1 MEISWKIS
9 EEDVKIIKNFYKEH
23 MNKTFVKHRIEKN
36 IKEPCQKFS
45 KDIFWE
51 VMVACLLTTQQRSG
65 PNSHVTKFLCTEP
78 FPLTYYIC
86 SKKLGIEEYVEKT
99 ITNFGG
105 LRRGKT
111 IGQEISINYK
121 WFDNNGLIKIENLF
135 NKLHNNSTAQNE
147 RIFAKFIMDNL
158 KDFGPKQSRNLLQ
171 GLGITKYEIP
181 IDSRIVRWLNN
192 FGFPIKLSATA
203 LSDENYYNFIMDG
216 IQQLCR
222 ESDIYPCVLD
232 AVIFSSYDQE
242 EWLKDQLIW

>member
-1 MEISWKIS
+1 MEISWKIT
-9 EEDVKIIKNFYKEH
+9 EEDVKIVKNFYRKY
-23 MNKTFVKHRIEKN
+23 MNNTFVKHRIKKN
-36 IKEPCQKFS
+36 IEEPCQKFS

-65 PNSHVTKFLCTEP
+65 PNSQVTKFLCTEP
-78 FPLTYYIC
+78 FPLSYDFC
-86 SKKLGIEEYVEKT
+86 SKKLYLEKYVEKA

-111 IGQEISINYK
+111 IAREISINYE
-121 WFDNNGLIKIENLF
+121 WFYNNGWIKIKKIY
-135 NKLHNNSTAQNE
+135 NKLRNNSTAQNE

-158 KDFGPKQSRNLLQ
+158 KGFGPKQSRNLLQ

-192 FGFPIKLSATA
+192 FDFPIKLSATA

-232 AVIFSSYDQE
+232 AAIFSSYDRE
-242 EWLKDQLIW
+242 DWSMDQLIW

>member
-1 MEISWKIS
+1 MEISWKIT
-9 EEDVKIIKNFYKEH
+9 EEDVKIIKNFYKKH

-36 IKEPCQKFS
+36 IKEPWQKFS

-65 PNSHVTKFLCTEP
+65 PNSHVTKFLCTVP
-78 FPLTYYIC
+78 FALTYDIC
-86 SKKLGIEEYVEKT
+86 SNKLDLGKYVEKA

-121 WFDNNGLIKIENLF
+121 WFHNNGWIKIEKLI
-135 NKLHNNSTAQNE
+135 NKLQNNSTVLNE

-158 KDFGPKQSRNLLQ
+158 KGFGPKQSRNLLQ
-171 GLGITKYEIP
+171 GVGITKYEIP

-192 FGFPIKLSATA
+192 YGFPIKLSATA

-232 AVIFSSYDQE
+232 AAIFSSYDPE

>member
-1 MEISWKIS
+1 MEIAWEIS
-9 EEDVKIIKNFYKEH
+9 EEDVKIIKNFCKKH

-36 IKEPCQKFS
+36 IKGPCQEFS

-65 PNSHVTKFLCTEP
+65 PNSHVTKFLCIEP
-78 FPLTYYIC
+78 FPLTYGIC
-86 SKKLGIEEYVEKT
+86 SKKLDLEKHVEKSM
-99 ITNFGG
+99 TNFGG

-111 IGQEISINYK
+111 ISQEISINYK
-121 WFDNNGLIKIENLF
+121 WFINNGWIKIENLF
-135 NKLHNNSTAQNE
+135 NKLINNSTVKNE

-158 KDFGPKQSRNLLQ
+158 KGFGPKQSRNLLQ

-216 IQQLCR
+216 LQQLCR
-222 ESDIYPCVLD
+222 ESGIYPCVLD
-232 AVIFSSYDQE
+232 AVIFSSYDDE
-242 EWLKDQLIW
+242 DWSEDQLIR

>member
-1 MEISWKIS
+1 MEILWKIS
-9 EEDVKIIKNFYKEH
+9 EKDIKIVSNFYKKH
-23 MNKTFVKHRIEKN
+23 LNNNFVKYRIEKN
-36 IKEPCQKFS
+36 IKEVCKKFS
-45 KDIFWE
+45 QNGFWE

-65 PNSHVTKFLCTEP
+65 PKSYVTKFLCVEP
-78 FPLTYYIC
+78 FPLNYNIC
-86 SKKLGIEEYVEKT
+86 SKKLDIEKYVERT

-121 WFDNNGLIKIENLF
+121 WLNENGWIKIDKLF
-135 NKLHNNSTAQNE
+135 NTLQNNSTSQNE
-147 RIFAKFIMDNL
+147 RNFAKFIMDNL
-158 KDFGPKQSRNLLQ
+158 KGFGPKQSRNLLQ
-171 GLGITKYEIP
+171 GLGITRYEIP

-216 IQQLCR
+216 LQQLCK

-242 EWLKDQLIW
+242 EWSIDQLIW